1 MSSLWVYATGA
12 QMLAQLR
19 ELIPG
24 TQNWPRFTHNASG
37 QFEAR
42 LVMVE
47 IMQSPSIF
55 FQDMHGSC
63 LPIAVAH
70 AEGKADFLAG
80 ALDALL
86 QSRLVPMRYIN
97 NSLQATDKY
106 PYNPNGSPFGVT
118 GFCNQDGRFTI
129 MMPHPERLFRSV
141 QYSWHP
147 GRVVGRRTLDADI
160 QECTHCLAVSCR
172 DWGAATR

>member
-1 MSSLWVYATGA
+1 MRKDVFALGVCNGC

-70 AEGKADFLAG
+70 AEGKADFPAG

-86 QSRLVPMRYIN
+86 QSRLVSMRYIN
-97 NSLQATDKY
+97 NTLQATDKY
-106 PYNPNGSPFGVT
+106 PYNPSGSPFGVT

-147 GRVVGRRTLDADI
+147 GEWSDDGPWMQIFRNARTAL
-160 QECTHCLAVSCR
+160 R
-172 DWGAATR
+172 